1 MSTFGEFTHRG
12 VQDLEVASGKRFPF
26 GKNWHFF
33 LRFLD
38 ESRIAEA
45 EMSLRTMLDTVSLTG
60 KSFLDIGC
68 GSGLF
73 SLAAMRM
80 GAEKVY
86 SFDYDPLSVACAQ
99 ELKRRYYPDANRW
112 TIERG
117 SVLDAGYCESLG
129 VYDVVY
135 SWGVLHHTGDM
146 WRALRH
152 VVPRVTNGGRLFI
165 ALYNDQGVKSQLWK
179 KVKAL
184 YNRAPASRLLIV
196 PIFVACFAAAAAA
209 SDLLLKRKN
218 PFLRY
223 RQYQNLRGMAFIPDV
238 LDWLGG
244 YPFEV
249 AKPETIIEF
258 FHKQGFEPTKIRTV
272 DGKLGNNEYVFQ
284 ACAE

>member
-1 MSTFGEFTHRG
+1 MSTFTDFTHRG
-12 VQDLEVASGKRFPF
+12 EFASGKRFPF

-33 LRFLD
+33 LGFLD
-38 ESRIAEA
+38 ERRIAAA
-45 EMSLRTMLDTVSLTG
+45 EMSLRAMLDTVSLTG

-80 GAEKVY
+80 GAEKVR

-99 ELKRRYYPDANRW
+99 ELKRRYYPETDRW
-112 TIERG
+112 TIEQG
-117 SVLDAGYCESLG
+117 SVLDAGYCTSLG
-129 VYDVVY
+129 TYDVVY

-146 WRALRH
+146 WCALRY
-152 VVPRVTNGGRLFI
+152 VAPRVTNGGRLFI
-165 ALYNDQGVKSQLWK
+165 ALYNDQGMKSRLWK

-196 PIFVACFAAAAAA
+196 PIFIACFAAAAAA
-209 SDLLLKRKN
+209 SDLLFKRKN
-218 PFLRY
+218 PLLRY
-223 RQYQNLRGMAFIPDV
+223 RQYENRRGMAFIPDV

-249 AKPETIIEF
+249 AKPEEIVEF
-258 FHKQGFEPTKIRTV
+258 FHKKGFKLTKIKTV
-272 DGKLGNNEYVFQ
+272 GGKLGNNEYVFQ
-284 ACAE
+284 SCAE